1 MLNADENGNKRAGK
15 SGSRKG
21 KPEQQTGKSEPRKKK
36 AASQAEAKP
45 DQPRGRTAQLVE
57 QSNKTTERQ
66 IDAPVSSADSAEPR
80 SFLETTQMTSVE
92 STEKG
97 EPRKNETASPQ
108 EARPDQPQ
116 GGTAQLV
123 ERTKEPTERQID
135 TPVALADSSA
145 ETRPSLE
152 TTQTA
157 PVEFAATAPV
167 NIRVIAEAYG
177 NYSRISFE
185 QAASFFEKLAGARS
199 LGKALELQA
208 EFARETYET
217 FVAESCK
224 LRAMHA
230 ELARQRFRHLEDLM
244 SRMTNPARDPARQG

>member
-1 MLNADENGNKRAGK
+1 MLNADGNDNKRAGK

-21 KPEQQTGKSEPRKKK
+21 KPEQQTRKSEPRKKK
-36 AASQAEAKP
+36 AAPPAEAKP
-45 DQPRGRTAQLVE
+45 DQPQGRTAQLVE

-66 IDAPVSSADSAEPR
+66 IDAGVSSGDSAEPR
-80 SFLETTQMTSVE
+80 SFLETTQTAPVE
-92 STEKG
+92 STG
-97 EPRKNETASPQ
+97 EPRKNEAASPQ

-116 GGTAQLV
+116 GGAAQLV
-123 ERTKEPTERQID
+123 ERTKEPTERQIN
-135 TPVALADSSA
+135 TPVALADSSS
-145 ETRPSLE
+145 ETRPSPK
-152 TTQTA
+152 TTPAA
-157 PVEFAATAPV
+157 PVESAANAPI

-224 LRAMHA
+224 LRALHA

-244 SRMTNPARDPARQG
+244 TRMTKPARDPARQG